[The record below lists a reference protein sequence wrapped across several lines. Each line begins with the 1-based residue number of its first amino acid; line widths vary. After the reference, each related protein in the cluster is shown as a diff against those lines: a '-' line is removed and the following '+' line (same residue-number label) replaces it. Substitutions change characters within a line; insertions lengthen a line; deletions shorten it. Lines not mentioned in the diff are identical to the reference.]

1 MLSIPVLPIT
11 GGQKSYEYRATSVS
25 KEWQLALKP
34 SESVTSLSF
43 NLDDYF
49 PLKRN
54 AIGIFALLRVVSC
67 RDKTQCVGKVNN
79 ISSTQRVASFDFLK
93 ENLDGGC

>member
-11 GGQKSYEYRATSVS
+11 GGQKSYEYRATSVFN
-25 KEWQLALKP
+25 EWQLALRL

-43 NLDDYF
+43 NLGDYF
-49 PLKRN
+49 RLKRN
-54 AIGIFALLRVVSC
+54 AIGIFASLRVVSC
-67 RDKTQCVGKVNN
+67 GDKTQCVGKVNN
-79 ISSTQRVASFDFLK
+79 VSSTQRVAAFGFLK